1 MAFSSA
7 PSSSSTPHWSMMNF
21 ANRPTSNN
29 SNHNNNISSDAV
41 ANSVDSLSVAVESS
55 TCTASSLDEG
65 HVLPSTLRRILSQVA
80 HCGVC
85 SSLSWATNATNT
97 LTVGT
102 TSLSTRYRQRKST
115 KRNAPV
121 PSPVSATTRSVSSID
136 NNNPSDL
143 EHFSSDGE
151 NTLSSNSSS
160 ISKSSSARLVCYNSL
175 REAMA
180 HALLLVLE
188 KAYKKTGYT
197 LSPIER
203 KKLIKEKDENLS
215 YSAFC
220 ERKDKLMGMLLG
232 ENFKMAIAKFTSNR
246 NHSNTSNNK
255 NMKRSMSQGSSSN
268 ENEFG
273 ENPPFTLQR
282 VAEVLYS
289 PEHVSTY
296 KKSHN
301 IFALASICMSNSCA
315 NKFIIYDSITH
326 KRINFVMLLKNFC

>member
-1 MAFSSA
+1 
-7 PSSSSTPHWSMMNF
+7 
-21 ANRPTSNN
+21 
-29 SNHNNNISSDAV
+29 
-41 ANSVDSLSVAVESS
+41 
-55 TCTASSLDEG
+55 
-65 HVLPSTLRRILSQVA
+65 
-80 HCGVC
+80 
-85 SSLSWATNATNT
+85 
-97 LTVGT
+97 
-102 TSLSTRYRQRKST
+102 
-115 KRNAPV
+115 
-121 PSPVSATTRSVSSID
+121 
-136 NNNPSDL
+136 
-143 EHFSSDGE
+143 
-151 NTLSSNSSS
+151 
-160 ISKSSSARLVCYNSL
+160 
-175 REAMA
+175 MA